1 MGLLTPGGRWR
12 WEEADDAG
20 WEWGRHGGT
29 WPAAISRW
37 RVASGRSTVVEAGE
51 ARNTRGR
58 APRERPQHGG
68 ARLVAGGQRGAW
80 KSTAQWHVAGERGA
94 EV

>member
-1 MGLLTPGGRWR
+1 M
-12 WEEADDAG
+12 
-20 WEWGRHGGT
+20 
-29 WPAAISRW
+29 
-37 RVASGRSTVVEAGE
+37 VEAGE

-68 ARLVAGGQRGAW
+68 AQLVAGGQRGAW